1 MSEGETTG
9 NIIRPPAFR
18 GSTARERRAHVEKQ
32 RKQVEEQR
40 GRELSRLRKIEKAPA
55 RGKKGPVF
63 KKLGDRLIAAR
74 ANGELVE
81 RARQE
86 KGVSIQ
92 EIEERFGNR
101 SDRYRLAPGTDVATR
116 EAREKADRRLMQQ
129 VRGYLRL
136 AEAVAGLT
144 GENADDLKLDVL
156 RRTSLWSSPPRSR
169 GEDADDERAERLALL
184 VHAMAKHVIREAKLT
199 DLFETLRRIP
209 AGWHGWETDSQES
222 SPWEIEDVRA
232 PGDGWET
239 DNQEFGPD
247 CCACLGPGGYE
258 NSSSPFYPLPF
269 PSVGL
274 ARLPAAEL
282 PVSVFSG
289 ERTEVDENDGFRG
302 TLLLSRELRLVI
314 GPTTSAARPGPMF
327 ESRPYVHLHGR
338 GESYFLS
345 QNPLEHLVFGTKDE
359 CFEGPGGGHWI
370 SDGKYWEFSRKN
382 PWGESSKGD
391 ERTEDDDGLWA
402 NVFLKRKADDGG
414 TSPMLHLKAMGRVR
428 LNDDVC
434 DPEWSDV
441 ANFQRLYWRRVPGVP
456 VTRREE
462 QPPSQHPPQQGE
474 HWREVAWKPVDAT
487 HVSGMLD
494 GPSPLFQ
501 LGHLPPFFGE
511 FVECWFPGEESL
523 VYNVERRLVTGDLE
537 RVLLATSERI
547 RRALDR
553 YVREWRGRL
562 EARDARLIAGW
573 SAGADEET

>member
-32 RKQVEEQR
+32 RKQAEEQR
-40 GRELSRLRKIEKAPA
+40 GRELSRLRAIEKAPA

-63 KKLGDRLIAAR
+63 KKLDDRLAAAL
-74 ANGELVE
+74 ANGDHVD

-92 EIEERFGNR
+92 EIEERFGGR
-101 SDRYRLAPGTDVATR
+101 SDRYRLAPGT
-116 EAREKADRRLMQQ
+116 EEKAGRRLMQQ

-156 RRTSLWSSPPRSR
+156 RRTSLWSSPTRSR
-169 GEDADDERAERLALL
+169 GEDAGDERAERLALL
-184 VHAMAKHVIREAKLT
+184 IHAMAKHVIREARLV
-199 DLFETLRRIP
+199 DLFEKLRRIP
-209 AGWHGWETDSQES
+209 AGWH
-222 SPWEIEDVRA
+222 
-232 PGDGWET
+232 GWET

-247 CCACLGPGGYE
+247 CCACLRPGGYE

-274 ARLPAAEL
+274 ARLPAAAL

-289 ERTEVDENDGFRG
+289 ERMEVDENDGFRG

-359 CFEGPGGGHWI
+359 CFKGPGGGHWI
-370 SDGKYWEFSRKN
+370 LDDKCWEFGRKN
-382 PWGESSKGD
+382 PWGQSLKGD
-391 ERTEDDDGLWA
+391 ERTESDDGLWA
-402 NVFLKRKADDGG
+402 NVLLKRKVDDGG
-414 TSPMLHLKAMGRVR
+414 ASPMLHLKAIGRVR
-428 LNDDVC
+428 LNNDVC
-434 DPEWSDV
+434 DPEWFDV

-456 VTRREE
+456 ATRREG
-462 QPPSQHPPQQGE
+462 QPPSQHPPQWGE
-474 HWREVAWKPVDAT
+474 HWREVAWKPVDAA

-494 GPSPLFQ
+494 GPSSLFQ

-523 VYNVERRLVTGDLE
+523 VYNVEHRLVTGDLE
-537 RVLLATSERI
+537 RVLLATSEHI

>member
-1 MSEGETTG
+1 MSKGETTG
-9 NIIRPPAFR
+9 NIIRPSAFR
-18 GSTARERRAHVEKQ
+18 ENAARERRARAK
-32 RKQVEEQR
+32 EQR
-40 GRELSRLRKIEKAPA
+40 GRELSRLREIEKAPD
-55 RGKKGPVF
+55 RGKKGPEF
-63 KKLGDRLIAAR
+63 KKLGDRLAAAL
-74 ANGELVE
+74 ANGDLVK
-81 RARQE
+81 RAKQE

-92 EIEERFGNR
+92 AIEERFGGR
-101 SDRYRLAPGTDVATR
+101 SDRYRLAPGADVTTR
-116 EAREKADRRLMQQ
+116 EAREKVGRRLMQQ

-156 RRTSLWSSPPRSR
+156 RRTSLWSSPARSQ
-169 GEDADDERAERLALL
+169 GADASDERAEHLALL
-184 VHAMAKHVIREAKLT
+184 IHEMAKHVIRKAKLA

-209 AGWHGWETDSQES
+209 GGW
-222 SPWEIEDVRA
+222 
-232 PGDGWET
+232 DGWEE

-247 CCACLGPGGYE
+247 CLACLGPGGYE
-258 NSSSPFYPLPF
+258 NSSSPSFPLPF

-274 ARLPAAEL
+274 ARLPAAAL

-289 ERTEVDENDGFRG
+289 ERTEVNENDGFRG
-302 TLLLSRELRLVI
+302 TLWLSRELRLVI

-327 ESRPYVHLHGR
+327 ESRPYVHLYGR
-338 GESYFLS
+338 GKLYFLS

-359 CFEGPGGGHWI
+359 CFEGPGGGYWI
-370 SDGKYWEFSRKN
+370 SDDKYWEFSRKH
-382 PWGESSKGD
+382 PWDESSKGD
-391 ERTEDDDGLWA
+391 ERTESDDGLWA
-402 NVFLKRKADDGG
+402 NVLLKRKAEDGG
-414 TSPMLHLKAMGRVR
+414 TSPMFHLKAMGRVQ

-434 DPEWSDV
+434 DPEWSGV

-456 VTRREE
+456 ATRREGR
-462 QPPSQHPPQQGE
+462 PPSQHPPQWGE
-474 HWREVAWKPVDAT
+474 HWREVAWKPVDAA
-487 HVSGMLD
+487 HISGMLD

-501 LGHLPPFFGE
+501 LGHIPPFFGE

-523 VYNVERRLVTGDLE
+523 VYNVEHRLVTGDLE
-537 RVLLATSERI
+537 RVLLSTSEHI

>member
-1 MSEGETTG
+1 M
-9 NIIRPPAFR
+9 
-18 GSTARERRAHVEKQ
+18 
-32 RKQVEEQR
+32 
-40 GRELSRLRKIEKAPA
+40 
-55 RGKKGPVF
+55 
-63 KKLGDRLIAAR
+63 
-74 ANGELVE
+74 
-81 RARQE
+81 
-86 KGVSIQ
+86 
-92 EIEERFGNR
+92 
-101 SDRYRLAPGTDVATR
+101 
-116 EAREKADRRLMQQ
+116 
-129 VRGYLRL
+129 
-136 AEAVAGLT
+136 
-144 GENADDLKLDVL
+144 
-156 RRTSLWSSPPRSR
+156 
-169 GEDADDERAERLALL
+169 
-184 VHAMAKHVIREAKLT
+184 
-199 DLFETLRRIP
+199 
-209 AGWHGWETDSQES
+209 
-222 SPWEIEDVRA
+222 
-232 PGDGWET
+232 
-239 DNQEFGPD
+239 
-247 CCACLGPGGYE
+247 
-258 NSSSPFYPLPF
+258 
-269 PSVGL
+269 
-274 ARLPAAEL
+274 
-282 PVSVFSG
+282 SVFSG

-359 CFEGPGGGHWI
+359 CFEGSGGSWRF
-370 SDGKYWEFSRKN
+370 DGKYWEFSRKN

-456 VTRREE
+456 ATRREG
-462 QPPSQHPPQQGE
+462 QPPSQHPPQWGE
-474 HWREVAWKPVDAT
+474 HWREVAWKPLDAA

-501 LGHLPPFFGE
+501 LGHLPPFLGE